1 MTKGGYTKKTLLYSE
16 CNVSILYNLQKD
28 NINATT
34 KYCTLLNYSSK
45 WGQIGTRGTFYLTKR
60 ILLCFAGVHLV
71 FPDFEEKE
79 RQVALNK
86 LPIVRKIYDLPFS
99 I

>member
-1 MTKGGYTKKTLLYSE
+1 MPPQ
-16 CNVSILYNLQKD
+16 SIALCSIIQANG
-28 NINATT
+28 
-34 KYCTLLNYSSK
+34 
-45 WGQIGTRGTFYLTKR
+45 GQIGMRGTFYLTKC

-86 LPIVRKIYDLPFS
+86 LPIVREYMIYLF
-99 I
+99 